1 MQKIDISTIRES
13 ASSLITLNDGYL
25 LYQSHEAQNI
35 NLLRD
40 STLNFDFVIEG
51 EFKDVGKV
59 VLYVG
64 QDNTHGNCTCMEHG
78 LCKHEICLYF
88 ELRDR
93 VNEMLENKDLIKDY
107 ESNLKVDRLLNSV
120 YNSAIRPAYTQ
131 IEVLPTVVMGD
142 SWKLFLDA
150 IIDSKKLK
158 VKDIK
163 RFLYC
168 IENNLDYT
176 FNYKTVRMSNKGLS
190 LKSNQLINLIK
201 YLETTGNTINL
212 DLNIFD
218 DIYNLYPNSIYVY
231 NGYYSKEYM
240 FSTDSFILNMNV
252 NNMELRISDTSYEMI
267 PSIVH
272 DYIFYKEKIYVIS
285 NHTLYIVLDYLKK
298 NDGVVKFNKDSYN
311 SFLIN
316 IYPYIKDFVYGVDY
330 CYDLSIDSYIDYK
343 NHVLNVKYKSSIED
357 TSMFIKRTNYINYL
371 NTFGFNQENNY
382 TIDKYDDICEFVEYH
397 LNELA
402 EYGSLYLSDAV
413 SEIKPVSQK
422 HLAFNLKVNGGIV
435 EFIYDDSEYSLDD
448 INRMILSYK
457 NGRKYIDINGVAVEL
472 NYEELKDIT
481 AMLDD
486 LDIDTI
492 TENKIKLYQA
502 YYLNAKYKKYIVA
515 SSDITKFY
523 NDMVNYNDYNIEI
536 EPSIKNTLRDYQ
548 ISGVKWLKV
557 LSSYGFG
564 GILADD
570 MGLGK
575 TLQII
580 SLIDS
585 IKRNKPIMIVSPTS
599 LIFNWAMVFKKF
611 APHIKYMVMYDNNRS
626 DECVRE
632 AIDENMVIII
642 SYESLRIDIEKYK
655 EEQFLMCII
664 DEAQFIKNPE
674 ALKTIAVKSIR
685 SDIKIALTGTPIEN
699 SLTDLWSIFDFVLPG
714 YLGKKNKFT
723 SKYDGYAQSSDVL
736 SSLNKRIQPFILRRL
751 KTDVLDLEEKIET
764 ISYSVMSKEEK
775 DLYYS
780 YLEEARND
788 LKKDNYKIAK
798 VLSVLT
804 RLRELACEPRM
815 FLDNVGEMKN
825 SKMDLLMELIEEKI
839 SDNHKILVFSQ
850 FTSLFPFIE
859 QRLEGMGI
867 SFLKL
872 TGQTKS
878 LDRAMLVERFNK
890 DDGIKVFLIS
900 LKAGGTGLNLT
911 SADTVIHYDP
921 WWNNAVMNQAT
932 DRAYRIG
939 QERVVHEI
947 KIVNKDTIEE
957 RILELQNKK
966 KDLFNSVISE
976 DDVIKKISLDDLKE
990 LFE

>member
-13 ASSLITLNDGYL
+13 ASSLLTLNDGYL

-35 NLLRD
+35 NLLHD
-40 STLNFDFVIEG
+40 STLNFLFVIEG

-64 QDNTHGNCTCMEHG
+64 DNNTHGSCSCMEHG

-93 VNEMLENKDLIKDY
+93 VNEMLENKDLIKSY

-120 YNSAIRPAYTQ
+120 YQSAIKPAYNQ
-131 IEVLPTVVMGD
+131 IEVLPTVVMSDG
-142 SWKLFLDA
+142 WKLFLDA

-163 RFLYC
+163 RFLYS

-176 FNYKTVRMSNKGLS
+176 FNYKTIRICNKSLT
-190 LKSNQLINLIK
+190 LKSNQLIKLIK
-201 YLETTGNTINL
+201 YLETQTNTISL

-218 DIYNLYPNSIYVY
+218 DIYALYPKEISVY
-231 NGYYSKEYM
+231 NGYYSKPYE
-240 FSTDSFILNMNV
+240 FVVDKFLLNMEV
-252 NNMELRISDTSYEMI
+252 RDMKLSISDTSYEI
-267 PSIVH
+267 LPSIIN
-272 DYIFYKEKIYVIS
+272 DYIFYKEKIYVVK

-298 NDGVVKFNKDSYN
+298 NNGVVEFNKDSYN

-316 IYPYIKDFVYGVDY
+316 IYPYITEYVSGVDY
-330 CYDLSIDSYIDYK
+330 CYDLSIDSYIDY
-343 NHVLNVKYKSSIED
+343 NDRVLSIKYKSDIED
-357 TSMFIKRTNYINYL
+357 SIMFIKRTNYINFL
-371 NTFGFNQENNY
+371 NAFGFKSENNY
-382 TIDKYDDICEFVEYH
+382 SIDKYDDICEFVEYH
-397 LNELA
+397 LSDLK
-402 EYGSLYLSDAV
+402 EYGELYLTDNV
-413 SEIKPVSQK
+413 SLIKPEAQK
-422 HLAFNLKVNGGIV
+422 HITFNVKVNGGIV
-435 EFIYDDSEYSLDD
+435 EFLYDDSTYSISD
-448 INRMILSYK
+448 INRMIISYK
-457 NGRKYIDINGVAVEL
+457 NGNKYIDINGKAIEI
-472 NYEELKDIT
+472 NYGEMKDIT
-481 AMLDD
+481 SMLDD
-486 LDIDTI
+486 LEIDTI
-492 TENKIKLYQA
+492 TDNKIKLYQA
-502 YYLNAKYKKYIVA
+502 YYLNSKYKKYIVA
-515 SSDITKFY
+515 SNDIMKFY
-523 NDMVNYNDYNIEI
+523 NDMVNYNDIDVGI
-536 EPSIKNTLRDYQ
+536 TEPIKNTLRDYQ
-548 ISGVKWLKV
+548 ISGVKWLNV
-557 LSSYGFG
+557 LAKYKFG

-585 IKRNKPIMIVSPTS
+585 LERDKPIMIVSPTS
-599 LIFNWAMVFKKF
+599 LIFNWAMEFKKF
-611 APHIKYMVMYDNNRS
+611 APHIPYVVMYDNFRDDMYVCDACMN
-626 DECVRE
+626 
-632 AIDENMVIII
+632 NKVIII

-655 EEQFLMCII
+655 NQDFKMVVI

-674 ALKTIAVKSIR
+674 ALKTLAVKSIK

-723 SKYDGYAQSSDVL
+723 SKYEGYAQNSDVL
-736 SSLNKRIQPFILRRL
+736 QSLNKRIQPFILRRL

-780 YLEEARND
+780 YLYEAKKD
-788 LKKDNYKIAK
+788 LQKDNYKIAK

-815 FLDNVGEMKN
+815 FLDNVGDIKN

-839 SDNHKILVFSQ
+839 SDDHKILVFSQ
-850 FTSLFPFIE
+850 FTSLFPFME
-859 QRLEGMGI
+859 ERLQKMGV
-867 SFLKL
+867 SYLKL

-878 LDRAMLVERFNK
+878 LDRAMLVEKFNK
-890 DDGIKVFLIS
+890 DSSIKVFLIS

-947 KIVNKDTIEE
+947 KIVCKDTIEE

-976 DDVIKKISLDDLKE
+976 DEAIKKISLDDLKG